1 MVLSRL
7 QGEEDEANEGT
18 VSMVL
23 GRSAT
28 GGTTA
33 MGNVTPD
40 LAALYLRNRDVM
52 HKVAASVL
60 REVC

>member
-1 MVLSRL
+1 
-7 QGEEDEANEGT
+7 
-18 VSMVL
+18 
-23 GRSAT
+23 
-28 GGTTA
+28 